1 MQQEFELLVNLS
13 RTNYKKPIYVKCIKK
28 ILLDKK
34 KKKFIYYIFR
44 DSEGAEISAYTYGA
58 YHIKNLDNQIKQE
71 GVYIISRYQV
81 KHLSYTNQINNNY
94 SLILNT

>member
-1 MQQEFELLVNLS
+1 MTPQVS
-13 RTNYKKPIYVKCIKK
+13 IKHPS
-28 ILLDKK
+28 LK

-71 GVYIISRYQV
+71 GVYIISRYRV

-94 SLILNT
+94 SLILNTYTKIDPMPPDSVFNNIS